1 MRFAWLQNSLCFFS
15 VFDSVAIPYPK
26 REFLTDDDNADAAAG
41 HVTKTEPVVP
51 VKTESS
57 STLLTQQ
64 QQQQAQVASQV
75 QQMQQ
80 QQSLQNKQSVQQHN
94 SIVQQSHGQ
103 PVSVTEWNLD
113 HLLIEEKKH

>member
-1 MRFAWLQNSLCFFS
+1 MCFFS

-64 QQQQAQVASQV
+64 QQQAQVASQV

-103 PVSVTEWNLD
+103 PVSVTE
-113 HLLIEEKKH
+113 